1 MFFLKP
7 KPSVPVQPAMGCSV
21 GHVSFEDAYEAM
33 FFLQRGRWLSQNTSN
48 PNGAKKILEE
58 IPEQVMIMIW
68 FGNFS

>member
-33 FFLQRGRWLSQNTSN
+33 FCFATGEVAEPKHVKSKWGEKDT
-48 PNGAKKILEE
+48 
-58 IPEQVMIMIW
+58 
-68 FGNFS
+68 